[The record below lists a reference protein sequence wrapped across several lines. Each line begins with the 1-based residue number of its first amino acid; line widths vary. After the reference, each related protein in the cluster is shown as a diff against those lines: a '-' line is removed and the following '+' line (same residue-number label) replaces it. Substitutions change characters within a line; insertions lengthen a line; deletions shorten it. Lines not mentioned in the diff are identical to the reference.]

1 MKKEIFKNHFI
12 ERCIIFLIG
21 LFMMSFGIA
30 FSIKASL
37 GTSPISSVPYVTSYI
52 SGLSVGETTI
62 IVNILF
68 IILQIVILRKKYDL
82 FQLFQIPVLILFGMM
97 IYFSQSLIKDITYTN
112 YFQQWILCI
121 IGILMVGVGVSIEV
135 MAKLVTTP
143 GEGLVLAICKV
154 FPVKFG
160 NTKIAFDVT
169 LVLISLT
176 TILIYLGH
184 LEGVREG
191 TIIAAIFVG
200 VIAKL
205 VSKPL
210 KVLEDKYLIE
220 KSI

>member
-1 MKKEIFKNHFI
+1 MNKEIFKNHFI

-21 LFMMSFGIA
+21 LYLMSLGIA

-37 GTSPISSVPYVTSYI
+37 GTSPISSAPYVTSYI

-62 IVNILF
+62 IINILF

-97 IYFSQSLIKDITYTN
+97 IDFSQYLIKDITYTN
-112 YFQQWILCI
+112 YFQQWVLCI

-143 GEGLVLAICKV
+143 GEGLVLAISKI
-154 FPVKFG
+154 FTIKFG
-160 NTKIAFDVT
+160 NIKIAFDIT

-200 VIAKL
+200 GY
-205 VSKPL
+205 SKIS
-210 KVLEDKYLIE
+210 KQAIE
-220 KSI
+220 SFGR

>member
-62 IVNILF
+62 IINILF

-160 NTKIAFDVT
+160 NIKIAFDIT

-184 LEGVREG
+184 LEGLREG

-200 VIAKL
+200 GY
-205 VSKPL
+205 SKIS
-210 KVLEDKYLIE
+210 KQAIE
-220 KSI
+220 SFGR

>member
-1 MKKEIFKNHFI
+1 M
-12 ERCIIFLIG
+12 
-21 LFMMSFGIA
+21 
-30 FSIKASL
+30 
-37 GTSPISSVPYVTSYI
+37 
-52 SGLSVGETTI
+52 
-62 IVNILF
+62 
-68 IILQIVILRKKYDL
+68 QIVILRKKYDL
-82 FQLFQIPVLILFGMM
+82 FQLFQIPALILFGMM
-97 IYFSQSLIKDITYTN
+97 IDFSQSLIKDITYTN

-184 LEGVREG
+184 LEGG
-191 TIIAAIFVG
+191 
-200 VIAKL
+200 
-205 VSKPL
+205 
-210 KVLEDKYLIE
+210 
-220 KSI
+220 